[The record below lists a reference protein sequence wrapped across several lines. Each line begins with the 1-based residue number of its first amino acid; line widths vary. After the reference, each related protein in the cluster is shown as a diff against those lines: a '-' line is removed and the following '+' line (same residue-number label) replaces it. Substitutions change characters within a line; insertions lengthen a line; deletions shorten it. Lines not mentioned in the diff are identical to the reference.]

1 MADALWKEHAEDHV
15 VIHYSIFLNTVFTF
29 YSVSPSWAFCCF
41 CSVRCR
47 LRYNCFKACIS
58 SFKSRFLL

>member
-29 YSVSPSWAFCCF
+29 YSVSPS
-41 CSVRCR
+41 
-47 LRYNCFKACIS
+47 
-58 SFKSRFLL
+58 